1 MEKKD
6 MTLIG
11 IAIVICVIICVL
23 SPYIASGDPDGLEK
37 SAEDS
42 GLPEDFSV
50 EEINGIPEAI
60 FPDYAFA
67 NDPENQALQVVA
79 LIIGV
84 LVTLVVGYAVAEIVI
99 KETTI
104 LNDSI
109 LANHDEESRPEIA
122 KLRARNLLKYE
133 IESAKKTHDQLEQ
146 VANFTLN
153 KEASLNS
160 YYYEGNNRDSFITI
174 DQLKDE
180 GKLTPG
186 AALLT
191 L

>member
-1 MEKKD
+1 
-6 MTLIG
+6 L
-11 IAIVICVIICVL
+11 
-23 SPYIASGDPDGLEK
+23 
-37 SAEDS
+37 
-42 GLPEDFSV
+42 
-50 EEINGIPEAI
+50 
-60 FPDYAFA
+60 
-67 NDPENQALQVVA
+67 NDLYNSLHKE
-79 LIIGV
+79 
-84 LVTLVVGYAVAEIVI
+84 YAVAEIVN

-122 KLRARNLLKYE
+122 KIRAQNLLKYE

-186 AALLT
+186 ADITSYLPSLAINKSEIKDTFNLIQDTSYSLNDTEFTLYARIDDYDYSNTTGDFDITIDYGMIETKYNALPNREDFMI
-191 L
+191 